1 VTAELPPRFLS
12 QLNADLSL
20 WKPMAVGFASRAT
33 IPAPASF
40 FPANPLNRRA
50 VMADDSPQEIAAK
63 FLEKLKDSPFVM
75 IGLNDGQHSEP
86 MTAQIDDDQ
95 PNTLFFFAGKDN
107 RIAGGG
113 QAMAQFVGKGHDF
126 FACLSGH
133 VSKDNDPAQIDKLW
147 DKQVEAWFP
156 QGKSD
161 PNMTLLRFDIN
172 SAELWETDIS
182 LSGRVKMLFGGT
194 IRSDESSSHAV
205 VGSVA

>member
-1 VTAELPPRFLS
+1 
-12 QLNADLSL
+12 
-20 WKPMAVGFASRAT
+20 
-33 IPAPASF
+33 
-40 FPANPLNRRA
+40 
-50 VMADDSPQEIAAK
+50 MADDTPQEIAAK
-63 FLEKLKDSPFVM
+63 FLDKLKSSPFVM

-95 PNTLFFFAGKDN
+95 PNTLFFFAGRDN
-107 RIAGGG
+107 RIAQGG

-133 VSKDNDPAQIDKLW
+133 VAVDNDRAQIDKLW
-147 DKQVEAWFP
+147 NNHVEAWFP

-161 PNMTLLRFDIN
+161 PNLTLLRFDIN